1 MFAGEG
7 VAANALAELTMD
19 TWIAFARSGDPSTD
33 NLSWPRWDTDTRQTV
48 VLGESARV
56 EDDFRGEEVAAWEG
70 VL

>member
-1 MFAGEG
+1 
-7 VAANALAELTMD
+7 MD
-19 TWIAFARSGDPSTD
+19 TWLAFARTGDPSTN
-33 NLSWPRWDTDTRQTV
+33 NLPWPKWDADSRQTV